1 MDRCF
6 KAGHWPA
13 LLPGHWPALLP
24 GHWPALLLGFDPKAK
39 AEESKHG

>member
-13 LLPGHWPALLP
+13 LLTGHWPALLP
-24 GHWPALLLGFDPKAK
+24 GHWPALLLGLDPKAK